1 MDVETIDKIQCLQK
15 APILSSCS
23 VQNLSRLIPYVSEE
37 HFEKNETIFNTGLA
51 SEKLYLIVEGNIQ
64 LLSGQRVVDEISQGF
79 FGEEAAIGR
88 ENYILNAI
96 ATSSTVVLTIER
108 DALTKIS
115 QQSPGITQEFYQSLI
130 NHYLDDKK
138 LKHQDTNQNKTTIY
152 QTPLQ
157 TTIGWLLAI
166 VLPIC
171 VLFIPPIFQWE
182 IAESIQ
188 LFLTV
193 FSAALVLWTFNLVS
207 EFIPAIIIIF
217 ALLVLSIAPPSV
229 VLSGFSS
236 SSFFLALS
244 IFALGAVLTTSGLTY
259 RLVLK
264 ILKVVPQTQF
274 SYGLTLFLIGLFLTP
289 VLPSANGRTQL
300 VTPLLI
306 DMIDALQLRKQGKGA
321 TRLAFATF
329 TGSTF
334 MSFLFLSSKPI
345 QFVLVGFL
353 PSQVRELF
361 SLPYWTLAA
370 TVAGAVVIGGYLI
383 ISTLLF
389 RNQEVTE
396 LSRETLKIQLQM
408 LGPMSDAEW
417 TALGC
422 IIIFLVGV
430 LTSSLHGIAIP
441 WVALLILCFL
451 LSGKVIAKK
460 QFRNSIDW
468 PFLILLGSLI
478 GLSKSIAYIG
488 FDDWLSSY
496 LGWLGEYMRTN
507 FSLFVLLFSLAI
519 FLARLLL
526 PMALIVPLFATI
538 FIPLA
543 ETNGINPWLIAFI
556 ILIISDGWFFPYQ
569 YSPKLLFMSLTN
581 NQQLI
586 NTKLLNQANILM
598 NIIRVF
604 AIYASFSYWH
614 WLGIK

>member
-1 MDVETIDKIQCLQK
+1 MGFEKIDKIKYLRT
-15 APILSSCS
+15 APILSNCS
-23 VQNLSRLIPYVSEE
+23 VQNLSRLIPYVSEH
-37 HFEKNETIFNTGLA
+37 HFENNETIFQTG
-51 SEKLYLIVEGNIQ
+51 SVSDKLYLIIEGTIQ
-64 LLSGQRVVDEISQGF
+64 LLSGLRIVDEISQGF

-96 ATSSTVVLTIER
+96 AKSSTVVLTIDRE
-108 DALTKIS
+108 ALNKIFEKDTE
-115 QQSPGITQEFYQSLI
+115 IIQEFFQSFI
-130 NHYLDDKK
+130 NHYLEDKT
-138 LKHQDTNQNKTTIY
+138 LKHKVIRKSEKNILN
-152 QTPLQ
+152 TPLK
-157 TTIGWLLAI
+157 TTIGWTLA
-166 VLPIC
+166 VLLPIC
-171 VLFIPPIFQWE
+171 VLLLPYLFNWE
-182 IAESIQ
+182 IVESIR

-217 ALLVLSIAPPSV
+217 SLLVLSIAPPSV

-259 RLVLK
+259 RLVLN

-306 DMIDALQLRKQGKGA
+306 DMIDALKLHKGGKGA

-353 PSQVRELF
+353 PSQVRERF

-370 TVAGAVVIGGYLI
+370 AVAGAVVIAGYLI

-396 LSRETLKIQLQM
+396 LSRQTLEIQLGM

-417 TALGC
+417 TALGS
-422 IIIFLVGV
+422 ILIFLVGV

-488 FDDWLSSY
+488 FDDWISSY
-496 LGWLGEYMRTN
+496 LGWLGEYMRTS
-507 FSLFVLLFSLAI
+507 FSLFVLLFSITI

-543 ETNGINPWLIAFI
+543 EMNGINPWLIAFI
-556 ILIISDGWFFPYQ
+556 ILIISDGWFLPYQ
-569 YSPKLLFMSLTN
+569 YSPKLLFMSITN
-581 NQQLI
+581 NQDLI
-586 NTKLLNQANILM
+586 NTKSLNTANILM
-598 NIIRVF
+598 NIVRVF
-604 AIYASFSYWH
+604 AIYASFYYWE